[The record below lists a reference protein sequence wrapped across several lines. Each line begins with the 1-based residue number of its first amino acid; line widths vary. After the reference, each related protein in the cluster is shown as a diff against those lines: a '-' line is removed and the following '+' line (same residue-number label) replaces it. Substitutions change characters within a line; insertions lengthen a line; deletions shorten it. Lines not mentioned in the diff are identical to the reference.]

1 MVLTPDF
8 GPRDIYAQVEKTSIK
23 GRHLTFIDDL
33 SSDELDNVFL
43 TAEMFEP
50 YWRSGLEL
58 DRKSVV

>member
-8 GPRDIYAQVEKTSIK
+8 GPRDIYAQVEKTAIK

-50 YWRSGLEL
+50 YWRSGL
-58 DRKSVV
+58 